1 MKSYTAF
8 LLYNSDFS
16 ILTLFIDN
24 LCEANVDKI
33 FHLGIIYTLIQQ
45 ILFAF
50 ILYTCEVSNNTCS
63 ILTLNKSIYCM
74 QI

>member
-24 LCEANVDKI
+24 SCEANVDKI

-45 ILFAF
+45 ILFVF
-50 ILYTCEVSNNTCS
+50 ILYTCEVSINTCT
-63 ILTLNKSIYCM
+63 ILTLDNLIYCM

>member
-16 ILTLFIDN
+16 ILTLFIGSS
-24 LCEANVDKI
+24 CEANVDKI

-45 ILFAF
+45 IFFVF
-50 ILYTCEVSNNTCS
+50 ILYTCEVSNNTYN
-63 ILTLNKSIYCM
+63 LDNSIYCM

>member
-16 ILTLFIDN
+16 ILTLFIESS
-24 LCEANVDKI
+24 CEANVDKI

-45 ILFAF
+45 IL
-50 ILYTCEVSNNTCS
+50 CVHS
-63 ILTLNKSIYCM
+63 IHM
-74 QI
+74 